1 MKSDN
6 KSAVIAFCNDLIRE
20 HRGEGGVEEGLIGY
34 KYPKDMAI
42 RASLVTCQRLIEVTG
57 KRFYYQAVDYLNQL
71 DE

>member
-6 KSAVIAFCNDLIRE
+6 RNAVIAFCNDLIRE

-34 KYPKDMAI
+34 KYPKEMAI
-42 RASLVTCQRLIEVTG
+42 RAALITCQRLIEVTG
-57 KRFYYQAVDYLNQL
+57 KSFYYRAVDYLNEL

>member
-6 KSAVIAFCNDLIRE
+6 KSAVTAFCNNLIKD
-20 HRGEGGVEEGLIGY
+20 HRGRGGAEEGLIGY

-42 RASLVTCQRLIEVTG
+42 RAALVTCQRLIEVTG
-57 KRFYYQAVDYLNQL
+57 KSFYYRAVDYLNEL

>member
-1 MKSDN
+1 MKSDS

-42 RASLVTCQRLIEVTG
+42 RAAIVTCQRLIEVTG
-57 KRFYYQAVDYLNQL
+57 KRFYYQAVDYLNEL
-71 DE
+71 NE

>member
-1 MKSDN
+1 MKSDSRN
-6 KSAVIAFCNDLIRE
+6 AVIAFCNDLIRE

-57 KRFYYQAVDYLNQL
+57 KRFYYQAVDYLNEL

>member
-6 KSAVIAFCNDLIRE
+6 RNAVIAFCNDLIRE

-34 KYPKDMAI
+34 KHPKDMAI
-42 RASLVTCQRLIEVTG
+42 RAALVTCQRLIEVTG
-57 KRFYYQAVDYLNQL
+57 KSFYYRAVDYLNEL